1 LNTKIKALFRL
12 DIVFC
17 VLALVV
23 GAAGSEARRELRGV
37 VRDTTGAVVSK
48 AEVRMDGRL
57 AISDEKGA
65 FTVEVREG
73 QVSALR
79 VRAEGF
85 AEANITVSRHD
96 LESGQIEVVLK
107 AGGVNSQVTVT
118 ASRAGMELQE
128 TPASVDL
135 ISRHDLDTTAAIAI
149 DDALLRVPGFTLF
162 RRTDSLTANPGSQG
176 VALRGLGGTGVSRAL
191 VLTDGIP
198 LNDPFAGN
206 IPWSR
211 VPSVAIERVEVLQG
225 GSSDLYG
232 SDALGGVIQIF
243 PRQPTTSLVTLETS
257 YGNRAT
263 GDGSVMASLQNGPW
277 EATFTGDVLHT
288 DGYILV
294 PTDQRGTADIPA
306 NSEHQNGVLNLGY
319 RLKNGG
325 RAFVEGEMFDEDR
338 QNGTPLQTNST
349 HFRQLA
355 AGTESYTSWGT
366 FRVRLY
372 GGSQWLHQSYSAVAL
387 DRDSE
392 SMTRT
397 QVIPTQQI
405 GASVQWVRSLG
416 RRHTLVGGVEARD
429 IRGHNDELKYANSLA
444 TGSADTGGR
453 DQTVGFFLQDSIR
466 LGSRMVVTAAGRFDY
481 WQNVD
486 AAKFQMPFS
495 TNMTT
500 KTPFPDRNESAF
512 NPRLGVVYK
521 LTQNLSLSASGYR
534 SFRAPTLH
542 ELYRDFRVGNANT
555 LANPYL
561 RAERLTGGE
570 GGARYV
576 ALRERLTVS
585 GNFFWNDVAR
595 PVANVTLGTTPALI
609 TRQRENLG
617 RIRSRG
623 VELETEARLSGHWT
637 VTAGYQYADSTVLEF
652 QANPAMVGLDL
663 PQQARHQFSVRS
675 AYSRRSW
682 RLALQGRAIGRQ
694 YDDDLNLYALA
705 PYFNLDAWAS
715 RSLGSHA
722 EAFVAVQNVLNQQCE
737 AGKTPVTTLGGP
749 ILARVGIRLKFGE

>member
-1 LNTKIKALFRL
+1 MGFFRL
-12 DIVFC
+12 NLAVCLAVLIAGASGTETPLSLDGVIRDATGATIGGAEIWVEGRR
-17 VLALVV
+17 LALSGADGRFTIEV
-23 GAAGSEARRELRGV
+23 GASLPA
-37 VRDTTGAVVSK
+37 
-48 AEVRMDGRL
+48 
-57 AISDEKGA
+57 
-65 FTVEVREG
+65 
-73 QVSALR
+73 QLR
-79 VRAEGF
+79 VKAEGF
-85 AEANITVSRHD
+85 ATADVKVPRHD
-96 LESGQIEVVLK
+96 LDSGQVEIVLK
-107 AGGVNSQVTVT
+107 AAGANSLITVT
-118 ASRAGMELQE
+118 ATRAGMELQD
-128 TPASVDL
+128 TPASVDV
-135 ISRHDLDTTAAIAI
+135 ISRRDLDTSAAVAL
-149 DDALLRVPGFTLF
+149 DDALLQVPGFALF

-191 VLTDGIP
+191 VLADGIP

-206 IPWSR
+206 VVWSR
-211 VPSVAIERVEVLQG
+211 IPSVATERVEVLQG

-243 PRQPTTSLVTLETS
+243 ARQPTSSLITLETS
-257 YGNRAT
+257 YGNRTTA
-263 GDGSVMASLQNGPW
+263 DGAMMASLQHGPW
-277 EATFTGDVLHT
+277 GATLTGDVLHT

-294 PTDQRGTADIPA
+294 PKDQRGTADAPA
-306 NSEHQNGVLNLGY
+306 NSEHQNGMLNLTY
-319 RLKNGG
+319 RLRNGG

-338 QNGTPLQTNST
+338 QNGTLLQTNST

-355 AGTESYTSWGT
+355 VGTESNTSWGA

-392 SMTRT
+392 SLTKT
-397 QVIPTQQI
+397 QVIPAQQL

-416 RRHTLVGGVEARD
+416 QRHTLVGGVEARD
-429 IRGHNDELKYANSLA
+429 IRGHNDELKYANAVA

-453 DQTVGFFLQDSIR
+453 DQTAGFFLQDSIR
-466 LGSRMVVTAAGRFDY
+466 LGSRIVVTAAGRFDY

-486 AAKFQMPFS
+486 GAKFQTPFS
-495 TNMTT
+495 TNVTT
-500 KTPFPDRNESAF
+500 KTALPDRNESAF
-512 NPRLGVVYK
+512 DPRLGVVYK

-555 LANPYL
+555 LSNPYL

-576 ALRERLTVS
+576 ALRERLALS

-595 PVANVTLGTTPALI
+595 PVANVTLSTTPALI

-623 VELETEARLSGHWT
+623 VELEAEARLSGHWS
-637 VTAGYQYADSTVLEF
+637 VVAGYQFADSTVLEF
-652 QANPAMVGLDL
+652 QTNPAMVGLDL
-663 PQQARHQFSVRS
+663 PQQARHQFSFRT
-675 AYSRRSW
+675 AYSRQAWSFGV
-682 RLALQGRAIGRQ
+682 QGRAIGRQ

-715 RSLGSHA
+715 RSLGRHA
-722 EAFVAVQNVLNQQCE
+722 EAFIAVQNVLNQQFE
-737 AGKTPVTTLGGP
+737 AGKTPVTTLGPP
-749 ILARVGIRLKFGE
+749 ILARVGIRLKYGE